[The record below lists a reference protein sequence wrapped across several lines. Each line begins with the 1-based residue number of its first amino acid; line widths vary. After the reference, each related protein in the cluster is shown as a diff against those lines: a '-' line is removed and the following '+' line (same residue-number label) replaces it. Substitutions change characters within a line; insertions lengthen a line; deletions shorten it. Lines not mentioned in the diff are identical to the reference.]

1 MNSALQSTLDKI
13 ADYKKKLYKNQLIK
27 GLLIGSTLI
36 VGAFLVVNSLEYFG
50 RFGTPFRIVLLLC
63 FVGVSAYTLTQ
74 YILKPAF
81 YLWNINQPIS
91 DEEAAV
97 QIGQFFPGVKDKL
110 LNTLQLAG
118 LSTAQNALLEAS
130 IAQKTEELR
139 LVRFADAI
147 NLQENRKYLKY
158 AIPPI
163 ALVLLI
169 SAIAPKFFNSTER
182 IVKFNKTF
190 AEPAPFQFEILNPKL
205 DAIKHEDF
213 KLDLRLTGNSL
224 PEEVF
229 LVSNGRKYKMNI
241 SDERT
246 FDYTFSHI
254 QESTDFHFLAGGYTS
269 NSFRINLVSRPNL
282 LSFNVSLKYPPY
294 LGKQAEEFDNVGNLV
309 VPEGTVIRWVFKT
322 DETDNFQMIFDST
335 EKVNVEKGLF
345 SDYNYQKKISRTTA
359 YEIVLENINSQN
371 ADPINYFIN
380 VIPDRYP
387 QINFEQISD
396 SSLYNYIGIG
406 GTIADD
412 YGISDFQFAYRKTN
426 EKNFKLIK
434 IPFNKTSLSQTFF
447 YQVDLNTLGLQKND
461 QLEYYLMVTDN
472 DGVNGRK
479 STKSSL
485 LTFNMPTS
493 EEYSQ
498 DVEKE
503 VNKTQDKF
511 QELVRK
517 SKEFK
522 KDLNALENELKKKKE
537 TDFQDKKDLEK
548 LLSKKE
554 ELNKELQALKDQL
567 QELME
572 KQNRFDRQ
580 DPKLVEKMEMLQ
592 KMLNELMKNED
603 SKVLEELKKMLE
615 KSLDEKSL
623 DQLEKF
629 NRQQRNLDKELDR
642 TLNLFKDLQRKQKI
656 EETVKDLRE
665 LSEKQEQLSDKAN
678 KQEDSQGLEKEQEQ
692 LNKEFNDLTDKLED
706 IEKQSD
712 ELNKSFD
719 PREEEQEDI
728 NQEQKN
734 AKSNLQ
740 QKKND
745 SAAKSQKNAAKKM
758 KNMADALEQQM
769 QSEEMQQTHMDMNAL
784 REILENLIKIS
795 HDQERIMKNFQSISV
810 SDPRFVPLSQ
820 EQLNISNDAK
830 IIEDSLFA
838 LAGRV
843 MQLEAMVT
851 KEVTSM
857 KNNIDESVKLI
868 RERKLKNAAVKQQ
881 STMTSMNNL
890 ALMLSDVFKQMQ
902 QQMQSSGSG
911 GEGKKQGKKPGDFGK
926 QQMMINQRIQGI
938 GAEGKTPKEISEEI
952 AKIANEQA
960 KLRKQL
966 QQMQDELKGTEAG
979 KKLGNELDNLQK
991 EMEKSEEDLVNK
1003 RVNPELKRR
1012 QKDIETRL
1020 LEADKAIK
1028 EQEMDPTRQGKTAT
1042 KINKPSPPDLEKFKK
1057 EKEKQVELLRTTPP
1071 NFTPFYKNQTD
1082 NYFKRIN

>member
-1 MNSALQSTLDKI
+1 MNSAVLSILDKI
-13 ADYKKKLYKNQLIK
+13 ADYKRKLYKNQLIK
-27 GLLIGSTLI
+27 GLLISMALI
-36 VGAFLVVNSLEYFG
+36 IGAFLVVNSLEYFG
-50 RFGTPFRIVLLLC
+50 RFGTAFRLVLLLG
-63 FVGVSAYTLTQ
+63 FIGVSAYTLTQ

-81 YLWNINQPIS
+81 HLFHINQPIS

-97 QIGQFFPGVKDKL
+97 QIGRFFPDVKDKL
-110 LNTLQLAG
+110 LNTLQLSR
-118 LSTAQNALLEAS
+118 LSSTENALLEAG

-147 NLQENRKYLKY
+147 NLRENRKYLKY
-158 AIPPI
+158 AIPPL

-169 SAIAPKFFNSTER
+169 SAIAPKFFSSTER

-190 AEPAPFQFEILNPKL
+190 AEPAPFQFEILNKNL
-205 DAIKHEDF
+205 DAIQHEDF
-213 KLDLRLTGNSL
+213 KLDLRLIGNSL

-282 LSFNVSLKYPPY
+282 LSFSVSLKYPPY
-294 LGKQAEEFDNVGNLV
+294 LGKPSEEFDNVGNLV
-309 VPEGTVIRWVFKT
+309 VPEGTLIRWVFKT
-322 DETDNFQMIFDST
+322 NETDSFEMVFDST
-335 EKVNVEKGLF
+335 EKINVEKGLF
-345 SDYNYQKKISRTTA
+345 SDYNYQKKISGTTA
-359 YEIVLENINSQN
+359 YEIVLKNANSSN

-406 GTIADD
+406 GTISDD
-412 YGISDFQFAYRKTN
+412 YGISDFRFAYRKTN
-426 EKNFKLIK
+426 EKNFKLIP

-447 YQVDLNTLGLQKND
+447 YQVDLDALGLQKND
-461 QLEYYLMVTDN
+461 QLEYYLIVTDN
-472 DGVNGRK
+472 DGVNGKK

-485 LTFNMPTS
+485 LTFRMPTV
-493 EEYSQ
+493 EEYAQ

-503 VNKTQDKF
+503 VNKTHDKF
-511 QELVRK
+511 EELVKK
-517 SKEFK
+517 SKDFK
-522 KDLNALENELKKKKE
+522 KDLNTLENELKKKKE
-537 TDFQDKKDLEK
+537 TDFQDKKDLER
-548 LLSKKE
+548 LLNKKE
-554 ELNKELQALKDQL
+554 ELNKELQSLKDQL
-567 QELME
+567 QELLE
-572 KQNRFDRQ
+572 KQNRFDRL
-580 DPKLVEKMEMLQ
+580 DPKLTDKMEMLQ

-603 SKVLEELKKMLE
+603 SKVLEELKRMLE

-623 DQLEKF
+623 DQLEKY

-656 EETVKDLRE
+656 EETVKNLRDMSEKQEE
-665 LSEKQEQLSDKAN
+665 LSEKAGKE
-678 KQEDSQGLEKEQEQ
+678 ESQNLEKEQDQ
-692 LNKEFNDLTDKLED
+692 LNKEFEDLSKKLED
-706 IEKQSD
+706 IEKQSN

-719 PREEEQEDI
+719 AREEEQKDI
-728 NQEQKN
+728 SQEQKS

-740 QKKND
+740 QKKNN
-745 SAAKSQKNAAKKM
+745 SAAKSQKNAAQKMKKM
-758 KNMADALEQQM
+758 ADELEEQM
-769 QSEEMQQTHMDMNAL
+769 QSAEMQQAHVDMNAL

-795 HDQERIMKNFQSISV
+795 HDQERIMKNFRTIAV
-810 SDPRFVPLSQ
+810 SDPRFIPLSQ

-868 RERKLKNAAVKQQ
+868 RERKLPNAASKQQ
-881 STMTSMNNL
+881 SSMTSMNNL

-902 QQMQSSGSG
+902 QQMSSSGSG
-911 GEGKKQGKKPGDFGK
+911 EGEKPGNESGEFGKKQK
-926 QQMMINQRIQGI
+926 MINERLQGI
-938 GAEGKTPKEISEEI
+938 GSEGKTQKEISEEI
-952 AKIANEQA
+952 AKIVNEQA

-966 QQMQDELKGTEAG
+966 QEMQEKMNGTEAG
-979 KKLGNELDNLQK
+979 KKLGNELKDIQK

-1012 QKDIETRL
+1012 QRDIETRL

-1028 EQEMDPTRQGKTAT
+1028 EQEMDPTRQSRTAT
-1042 KINKPSPPDLEKFKK
+1042 KFNKPSPPDLEKFKK

>member
-1 MNSALQSTLDKI
+1 MNSAIRSTLDKI
-13 ADYKKKLYKNQLIK
+13 SDYKRKLYKNQLIK
-27 GLLIGSTLI
+27 GLLISIALI
-36 VGAFLVVNSLEYFG
+36 AGVFLTVNFLEYFG
-50 RFGTPFRIVLLLC
+50 RFGTPFRMILLLC
-63 FVGVSAYTLTQ
+63 FLGVSAYTLTQ
-74 YILKPAF
+74 FILKPAF
-81 YLWNINQPIS
+81 YLFHINKPIT

-97 QIGQFFPGVKDKL
+97 QIGRFFPGVKDKL
-110 LNTLQLAG
+110 LNTLQLAS
-118 LSTAQNALLEAS
+118 LSSAQNALLEAS

-139 LVRFADAI
+139 LIRFADAI
-147 NLQENRKYLKY
+147 NLKENRRYLKY
-158 AIPPI
+158 AVPPI
-163 ALVLLI
+163 VLVLLI
-169 SAIAPKFFNSTER
+169 SAITPTFFNSTER
-182 IVKFNKTF
+182 IVKFSKTF
-190 AEPAPFQFEILNPKL
+190 AEPAPFQFEILNKKL

-213 KLDLRLTGNSL
+213 KLDLRLIGNSL

-246 FDYTFSHI
+246 FDYTFSNI
-254 QESTDFHFLAGGYTS
+254 QESAGFHFLAGGYTS
-269 NSFRINLVSRPNL
+269 NSFRIKLVSRPNL
-282 LSFNVSLKYPPY
+282 LSFNVALKYPPY
-294 LGKQAEEFDNVGNLV
+294 LGKQSEEFDNVGNLI

-322 DETDNFQMIFDST
+322 DQTDSFEMIFDST
-335 EKVNVEKGLF
+335 ERVNVEKGLF

-359 YEIVLENINSQN
+359 YEIALKNTNSHN

-406 GTIADD
+406 GTISDD
-412 YGISDFQFAYRKTN
+412 YGISDFRFAYRKTS
-426 EKNFKLIK
+426 EKDFKLIQ

-447 YQVDLNTLGLQKND
+447 YQVDLNTLDLQKDD
-461 QLEYYLMVTDN
+461 QLEYYLIVTDN
-472 DGVNGRK
+472 DGVNGQK

-503 VNKTQDKF
+503 VHKTQDKF
-511 QELVRK
+511 EELVKK
-517 SKEFK
+517 SQEFK

-537 TDFQDKKDLEK
+537 TDFQDKKDLER

-567 QELME
+567 QELLE
-572 KQNRFDRQ
+572 KQNRFDQQ

-656 EETVKDLRE
+656 EEAVKDLRE
-665 LSEKQEQLSDKAN
+665 LSEKQEDLSEKAG
-678 KQEDSQGLEKEQEQ
+678 KDQESQALEKEQEQ
-692 LNKEFNDLTDKLED
+692 LGKEFEDLSKKLED

-719 PREEEQEDI
+719 PREEEQKDI
-728 NQEQKN
+728 SHEQKN
-734 AKSNLQ
+734 AKSNLRE
-740 QKKND
+740 KKND

-758 KNMADALEQQM
+758 KDMADALEQQM
-769 QSEEMQQTHMDMNAL
+769 QSQEMQQTQMDMNAL

-795 HDQERIMKNFQSISV
+795 HDQERIMKNFRNIAV

-868 RERKLKNAAVKQQ
+868 RERKLQNAAAKQQ

-902 QQMQSSGSG
+902 QQLSSGSG
-911 GEGKKQGKKPGDFGK
+911 SSDGQKPGDEPGEFGKKQ
-926 QQMMINQRIQGI
+926 QMINQRIQGI
-938 GAEGKTPKEISEEI
+938 GTEGKSQREISEEI

-960 KLRKQL
+960 RLRKQL
-966 QQMQDELKGTEAG
+966 QQMQEELNGTEAG
-979 KKLGNELDNLQK
+979 KKLGNELQNLQK
-991 EMEKSEEDLVNK
+991 DMEKSEEDLVNK
-1003 RVNPELKRR
+1003 RITPELKRR
-1012 QKDIETRL
+1012 QRDIETRL

-1028 EQEMDPTRQGKTAT
+1028 EQEMDPTRQGRTAT

>member
-1 MNSALQSTLDKI
+1 MNSAIRSTLDKI
-13 ADYKKKLYKNQLIK
+13 ADYKRKLYKNQLIK
-27 GLLIGSTLI
+27 GMLISSALL
-36 VGAFLVVNSLEYFG
+36 VAAFLVVNFLEYFG
-50 RFGTPFRIVLLLC
+50 RFGTPFRVVLLLC
-63 FVGVSAYTLTQ
+63 FIGISAYTLTQ
-74 YILKPAF
+74 FILKPAF
-81 YLWNINQPIS
+81 YLFNINKPIT
-91 DEEAAV
+91 DEDAAV
-97 QIGQFFPGVKDKL
+97 QIGQFFPEIKDKL

-118 LSTAQNALLEAS
+118 LSSAQNALLEAG

-147 NLQENRKYLKY
+147 NLKENRKYLKY
-158 AIPPI
+158 ALPPL
-163 ALVLLI
+163 ALLLLI
-169 SAIAPKFFNSTER
+169 SAVAPSFFNSTER

-190 AEPAPFQFEILNPKL
+190 AKPAPFQFEILNKKL
-205 DAIKHEDF
+205 DAIRHEDF
-213 KLDLRLTGNSL
+213 RLDLRLIGNSL

-241 SDERT
+241 TDERT
-246 FDYTFSHI
+246 FDYTFSHL
-254 QESTDFHFLAGGYTS
+254 QESTDFHFLAAGYTS

-282 LSFNVSLKYPPY
+282 LSFNVALKYPPY
-294 LGKQAEEFDNVGNLV
+294 LGKPAEEFDNVGNLI

-335 EKVNVEKGLF
+335 EQVNVGKGLF

-359 YEIVLENINSQN
+359 YEIVLKNSNSHN
-371 ADPINYFIN
+371 ADLINYFIN

-406 GTIADD
+406 GTISDD
-412 YGISDFQFAYRKTN
+412 YGISDFRFAYRKTN
-426 EKNFKLIK
+426 EKNFKLIS
-434 IPFNKTSLSQTFF
+434 IPFNQTSISQTFF
-447 YQVDLNTLGLQKND
+447 YQVDLNALGLEKDD
-461 QLEYYLMVTDN
+461 QLEYYLVVTDN

-485 LTFNMPTS
+485 LTFRMPTS

-511 QELVRK
+511 EELVKK

-522 KDLNALENELKKKKE
+522 KDLNTLENDLKKKKE
-537 TDFQDKKDLEK
+537 TDFQDKKDLER

-572 KQNRFDRQ
+572 KQNRFDQQ

-656 EETVKDLRE
+656 EETVKDLRD
-665 LSEKQEQLSDKAN
+665 LSEKQEQVSQKTN
-678 KQEDSQGLEKEQEQ
+678 QEESQTLEKEQEQ
-692 LNKEFNDLTDKLED
+692 LNKEFEELSKKLED
-706 IEKQSD
+706 IEKQSED
-712 ELNKSFD
+712 LNKSFD
-719 PREEEQEDI
+719 PLEEEQEDI
-728 NQEQKN
+728 EQEQKN

-740 QKKND
+740 QNKKD
-745 SAAKSQKNAAKKM
+745 QASKSQKNAAQKM
-758 KNMADALEQQM
+758 KRMADTLEQQM
-769 QSEEMQQTHMDMNAL
+769 QSTEMQQAQMDIQAL

-795 HDQERIMKNFQSISV
+795 HDQERIMKNFRNIAV

-868 RERKLKNAAVKQQ
+868 RERKLPNAAARQQ
-881 STMTSMNNL
+881 SSMTSMNNL

-902 QQMQSSGSG
+902 QQMSSSGSG
-911 GEGKKQGKKPGDFGK
+911 KGEKDQPGEFGQKQR
-926 QQMMINQRIQGI
+926 MINERLQGV
-938 GAEGKTPKEISEEI
+938 GSEGKTQKEIAEEI
-952 AKIANEQA
+952 AKIVNEQA
-960 KLRKQL
+960 RLRKQL
-966 QQMQDELKGTEAG
+966 QEMQDQLNGTEVG
-979 KKLGNELDNLQK
+979 KKLGNELQNLQK

-1003 RVNPELKRR
+1003 RINPELKRR
-1012 QKDIETRL
+1012 QREIETRL

-1028 EQEMDPTRQGKTAT
+1028 EQEMDPTRKGRTAN

-1071 NFTPFYKNQTD
+1071 TFTPFYKNQTD

>member
-1 MNSALQSTLDKI
+1 MNSAIRSTLDKI

-27 GLLIGSTLI
+27 GLLISIALI
-36 VGAFLVVNSLEYFG
+36 VGAFLVVNFLEYFG
-50 RFGTPFRIVLLLC
+50 RFGTPFRVVLLLC
-63 FVGVSAYTLTQ
+63 FLGLSAYTLTQ
-74 YILKPAF
+74 FILKPAF
-81 YLWNINQPIS
+81 YLLNINQPITN
-91 DEEAAV
+91 EEAAV

-110 LNTLQLAG
+110 LNTLQLAS
-118 LSTAQNALLEAS
+118 LSSAQNALLEAS
-130 IAQKTEELR
+130 IAQKTQELH
-139 LVRFADAI
+139 LIRFADAI
-147 NLQENRKYLKY
+147 NLKENRKYLKY

-169 SAIAPKFFNSTER
+169 SAIAPRFFNSTER

-190 AEPAPFQFEILNPKL
+190 AEPAPFQFEILNKKL

-213 KLDLRLTGNSL
+213 KLDLRITGNSL
-224 PEEVF
+224 PDEVF

-246 FDYTFSHI
+246 FDYTFSHL
-254 QESTDFHFLAGGYTS
+254 QETTDFHFLAAGYTS
-269 NSFRINLVSRPNL
+269 DSYRINLVSRPNL
-282 LSFNVSLKYPPY
+282 LSFNVALKYPPY
-294 LGKQAEEFDNVGNLV
+294 LGKQSEEFDNVGNLI

-322 DETDNFQMIFDST
+322 DETESFEMIFDST

-345 SDYNYQKKISRTTA
+345 SDYNYQKKISQTTA
-359 YEIVLENINSQN
+359 YEIVLKNTNSHN

-406 GTIADD
+406 GTISDD

-426 EKNFKLIK
+426 EKNFSLIQ

-447 YQVDLNTLGLQKND
+447 YQVDLNSLGLQKND
-461 QLEYYLMVTDN
+461 QLEYYLIVTDN
-472 DGVNGRK
+472 DGVNGKK

-511 QELVRK
+511 EELVKK

-522 KDLNALENELKKKKE
+522 KDLNNLENELKKKKE
-537 TDFQDKKDLEK
+537 TDFQDKKDLER
-548 LLSKKE
+548 LLNKKE
-554 ELNKELQALKDQL
+554 ELNKELQSLKDQL
-567 QELME
+567 QELLE
-572 KQNRFDRQ
+572 KQNRFDQQ

-603 SKVLEELKKMLE
+603 SKVLEELKRMLE

-656 EETVKDLRE
+656 EETVKDLHD
-665 LSEKQEQLSDKAN
+665 LSEKQEELSEKAN
-678 KQEDSQGLEKEQEQ
+678 QQDSQNLEKEQEQ
-692 LNKEFNDLTDKLED
+692 LNKDFNDISKKLED

-719 PREEEQEDI
+719 SQEEEQKDI
-728 NQEQKN
+728 SQEQKN

-758 KNMADALEQQM
+758 KNMADALEEQM
-769 QSEEMQQTHMDMNAL
+769 QSAEMKQTQMDMNSL

-795 HDQERIMKNFQSISV
+795 HDQERIMKNFRNIAV

-868 RERKLKNAAVKQQ
+868 RERKLPNAAAKQQ

-902 QQMQSSGSG
+902 QQMSSSGSG
-911 GEGKKQGKKPGDFGK
+911 KGDKEGDKPGDFGQK
-926 QQMMINQRIQGI
+926 QKMINERIQGI
-938 GAEGKTPKEISEEI
+938 GTEGKTQKEISEEI
-952 AKIANEQA
+952 AKIVNEQA

-966 QQMQDELKGTEAG
+966 QEMQEQLNGTEAG
-979 KKLGNELDNLQK
+979 KKLGNELQNLQK

-1012 QKDIETRL
+1012 QRDIETRL
-1020 LEADKAIK
+1020 LEADKALK
-1028 EQEMDPTRQGKTAT
+1028 EQEMDPTRKGRTAP

>member
-1 MNSALQSTLDKI
+1 MNSAIRSTLDKI
-13 ADYKKKLYKNQLIK
+13 ADYKKKFYKNQLIK
-27 GLLIGSTLI
+27 GALISIALMGG
-36 VGAFLVVNSLEYFG
+36 VFLAVNFLEYFG
-50 RFGTPFRIVLLLC
+50 RFGTPFRMVLLLC
-63 FVGVSAYTLTQ
+63 FVAVSAYTLTQ
-74 YILKPAF
+74 FILKPAF
-81 YLWNINQPIS
+81 YLLNINKPIT

-97 QIGQFFPGVKDKL
+97 QIGQFFPHVKDKL

-118 LSTAQNALLEAS
+118 LSSEQNALLEAG

-147 NLQENRKYLKY
+147 NLKENRKYLKY
-158 AIPPI
+158 AVPPI
-163 ALVLLI
+163 LLVLLI
-169 SAIAPKFFNSTER
+169 SAIAPSFFNSTER
-182 IVKFNKTF
+182 IVKFSKTF
-190 AEPAPFQFEILNPKL
+190 AEPAPFQFEILNKKL

-213 KLDLRLTGNSL
+213 KLNLRLLGNSL

-269 NSFRINLVSRPNL
+269 NSFRLNLVSRPNL
-282 LSFNVSLKYPPY
+282 LSFNVALKYPSY
-294 LGKQAEEFDNVGNLV
+294 LGKPSEEFDNVGNLV

-322 DETDNFQMIFDST
+322 DETDNFEMIFDST

-359 YEIVLENINSQN
+359 YEIVLRNPNSDN

-380 VIPDRYP
+380 VIPDKYP

-406 GTIADD
+406 GTISDD

-426 EKNFKLIK
+426 EKSFKLIH

-447 YQVDLNTLGLQKND
+447 YQVDLNTLGLEKNE
-461 QLEYYLMVTDN
+461 QLEYYLIVTDN

-511 QELVRK
+511 EELVKK
-517 SKEFK
+517 SKDFK
-522 KDLNALENELKKKKE
+522 KDLNALENDLKKKKE
-537 TDFQDKKDLEK
+537 TDFQDKKDLER

-554 ELNKELQALKDQL
+554 ELNKELQALRDQL
-567 QELME
+567 QELLE
-572 KQNRFDRQ
+572 KQNRFDQQ
-580 DPKLVEKMEMLQ
+580 DPKIIEKMEMLQ
-592 KMLNELMKNED
+592 KMLNDLMKNED

-656 EETVKDLRE
+656 EETVKDLRD
-665 LSEKQEQLSDKAN
+665 LSEKQEQLSEKSAREEGQN
-678 KQEDSQGLEKEQEQ
+678 LEKEQEQ
-692 LNKEFNDLTDKLED
+692 LNKEFEDHSEKLED

-712 ELNKSFD
+712 ELNKPFD
-719 PREEEQEDI
+719 SREQEQKDI
-728 NQEQKN
+728 SQEQKN

-745 SAAKSQKNAAKKM
+745 SASKSQKNAAQKM
-758 KNMADALEQQM
+758 KDMAEALEQQM
-769 QSEEMQQTHMDMNAL
+769 QSAEMQQAQMDMNSL

-795 HDQERIMKNFQSISV
+795 HDQERIMKNFRNIAV

-868 RERKLKNAAVKQQ
+868 RERKLPNAASRQQ

-902 QQMQSSGSG
+902 QQMSSSGSG
-911 GEGKKQGKKPGDFGK
+911 KESKPGDQSGEFGQK
-926 QQMMINQRIQGI
+926 QKMINERIQGV
-938 GAEGKTPKEISEEI
+938 GTEGKTQRQISEEI
-952 AKIANEQA
+952 AKIVNEQA

-966 QQMQDELKGTEAG
+966 QEMQDQLNGTEAG
-979 KKLGNELDNLQK
+979 KKLGDELENLQK

-1003 RVNPELKRR
+1003 RVTPELKRR

-1028 EQEMDPTRQGKTAT
+1028 EQEMDPTRKGRTAT

>member
-1 MNSALQSTLDKI
+1 MNSAIRSTLDKI
-13 ADYKKKLYKNQLIK
+13 ADYKKKFYKNKLIK
-27 GLLIGSTLI
+27 GLLMSTALI
-36 VGAFLVVNSLEYFG
+36 VGAFLVVNFLEYFG

-63 FVGVSAYTLTQ
+63 FIGISAYTLTQ
-74 YILKPAF
+74 YILKPTF
-81 YLWNINQPIS
+81 YLLNINSPITN
-91 DEEAAV
+91 EEAAV
-97 QIGQFFPGVKDKL
+97 QIGQFFPDVKDKL
-110 LNTLQLAG
+110 LNTLQLAS
-118 LSTAQNALLEAS
+118 LSSEQNALLEAG
-130 IAQKTEELR
+130 IAQKTEELK
-139 LVRFADAI
+139 LIRFADAI
-147 NLQENRKYLKY
+147 NLKENRKYLKY
-158 AIPPI
+158 AIPPL

-190 AEPAPFQFEILNPKL
+190 ADPAPFQFEILNKKL

-213 KLDLRLTGNSL
+213 KLDLRLIGNSL

-254 QESTDFHFLAGGYTS
+254 QESTDFHFQAAGYTS

-282 LSFNVSLKYPPY
+282 LSFNVALKYPPY

-322 DETDNFQMIFDST
+322 DETENFEMVFDST
-335 EKVNVEKGLF
+335 EKVIVEKGLF

-359 YEIVLENINSQN
+359 YEIVLKNTNSHN

-406 GTIADD
+406 GTISDD
-412 YGISDFQFAYRKTN
+412 YGISDFRFAYRKTN
-426 EKNFKLIK
+426 EKNFRLIP

-447 YQVDLNTLGLQKND
+447 YQVDLNNLGLQKND
-461 QLEYYLMVTDN
+461 QLEYYLIVTDN
-472 DGVNGRK
+472 DGVNGKK

-511 QELVRK
+511 EELVKK

-522 KDLNALENELKKKKE
+522 KDLNTLENELKKKKE
-537 TDFQDKKDLEK
+537 TDFQDKKDLER
-548 LLSKKE
+548 LLNKKE
-554 ELNKELQALKDQL
+554 ELNKELQQLKDQL

-572 KQNRFDRQ
+572 KQSRFDQQ

-642 TLNLFKDLQRKQKI
+642 TLNLFKELQRKQKI

-665 LSEKQEQLSDKAN
+665 MSEKQEEISEKAG
-678 KQEDSQGLEKEQEQ
+678 QEGSQNQEKEQEQ
-692 LNKEFNDLTDKLED
+692 LNKEFEDLSKKLEE

-719 PREEEQEDI
+719 SREEEQEDI
-728 NQEQKN
+728 RQEQKN

-745 SAAKSQKNAAKKM
+745 AASKSQKNAAKKM
-758 KNMADALEQQM
+758 KNMADALEEQM
-769 QSEEMQQTHMDMNAL
+769 QSAEMQQAQMDMNAL

-795 HDQERIMKNFQSISV
+795 HDQERIMKNFRSISV

-830 IIEDSLFA
+830 IVEDSLFA

-868 RERKLKNAAVKQQ
+868 RERKLQNAAAKQQ

-902 QQMQSSGSG
+902 QQMSSSGSG
-911 GEGKKQGKKPGDFGK
+911 EGEKSGSKPGEFGQK
-926 QQMMINQRIQGI
+926 QRMINERIQGI
-938 GAEGKTPKEISEEI
+938 GTEGKSQREISEEI
-952 AKIANEQA
+952 AKIVNEQA

-966 QQMQDELKGTEAG
+966 QEMQEQLNGTEAG
-979 KKLGNELDNLQK
+979 KKLGNELQNLQK

-1012 QKDIETRL
+1012 QRDIETRL
-1020 LEADKAIK
+1020 LEADKAIR
-1028 EQEMDPTRQGKTAT
+1028 EQELDPTRKGRTAS

>member
-1 MNSALQSTLDKI
+1 MNSAIRSTLDKI
-13 ADYKKKLYKNQLIK
+13 ADYKKKFYKNQLIK
-27 GLLIGSTLI
+27 GALISIALI
-36 VGAFLVVNSLEYFG
+36 AGVFLTVNFLEYIG
-50 RFGTPFRIVLLLC
+50 RFGTPFRMVLLLC
-63 FVGVSAYTLTQ
+63 FIAVSAYTLTQ
-74 YILKPAF
+74 FILKPAF
-81 YLWNINQPIS
+81 YLLNINKPLT

-97 QIGQFFPGVKDKL
+97 QIGQFFPHVKDKL

-118 LSTAQNALLEAS
+118 LSSEQNALLEAG

-147 NLQENRKYLKY
+147 NLKENRKYLKY
-158 AIPPI
+158 AVPPI
-163 ALVLLI
+163 LLVLLI
-169 SAIAPKFFNSTER
+169 SAIAPAFFNSTER
-182 IVKFNKTF
+182 IVKFSKTF
-190 AEPAPFQFEILNPKL
+190 AEPAPFQFEILNKKL

-213 KLDLRLTGNSL
+213 TLNLRLLGNSL

-246 FDYTFSHI
+246 FDYTFTHI
-254 QESTDFHFLAGGYTS
+254 QENTDFHFLAGGYTS
-269 NSFRINLVSRPNL
+269 NSFRISLVSRPNL
-282 LSFNVSLKYPPY
+282 LSFNVALKYPSY
-294 LGKQAEEFDNVGNLV
+294 LGKPSEEFDNVGNLV

-322 DETDNFQMIFDST
+322 DETDNFEMIFDST

-359 YEIVLENINSQN
+359 YEIVLKNLNSHN

-406 GTIADD
+406 GTLSDD

-426 EKNFKLIK
+426 EKSFKLIR

-447 YQVDLNTLGLQKND
+447 YQVDLNTLGLEKND
-461 QLEYYLMVTDN
+461 QLEYYLIVTDN
-472 DGVNGRK
+472 DGVNGKK

-511 QELVRK
+511 EELVKK
-517 SKEFK
+517 SKDFK
-522 KDLNALENELKKKKE
+522 KDLNALENDLKKKKE
-537 TDFQDKKDLEK
+537 TDFQDKKDLEG
-548 LLSKKE
+548 LLNKKE
-554 ELNKELQALKDQL
+554 ELNKELKALKDQL
-567 QELME
+567 QELLE
-572 KQNRFDRQ
+572 KQNRFDQQ
-580 DPKLVEKMEMLQ
+580 DPKLIEKMEMLQ
-592 KMLNELMKNED
+592 KMLNDLMKNED
-603 SKVLEELKKMLE
+603 SKVLEELKKLLE

-665 LSEKQEQLSDKAN
+665 LSEKQEELSERAG
-678 KQEDSQGLEKEQEQ
+678 QEENLEKEQEQ
-692 LNKEFNDLTDKLED
+692 LNKEFEDLSKKLED

-719 PREEEQEDI
+719 PREQEQKDI

-745 SAAKSQKNAAKKM
+745 SASKAQKNAARKM
-758 KNMADALEQQM
+758 KDMADALEQQM
-769 QSEEMQQTHMDMNAL
+769 QSAEMQQTQMDMNSL

-795 HDQERIMKNFQSISV
+795 HDQERIMKNFRNIAV

-868 RERKLKNAAVKQQ
+868 RERKLPNAASKQQ

-902 QQMQSSGSG
+902 QQMSSSGSG
-911 GEGKKQGKKPGDFGK
+911 KDGKPGDQSGEFGQK
-926 QQMMINQRIQGI
+926 QKLINERIQGI
-938 GAEGKTPKEISEEI
+938 GAEGKTQRQISEEI
-952 AKIANEQA
+952 AKIVNEQA

-966 QQMQDELKGTEAG
+966 QEMQDQLNGTEAG
-979 KKLGNELDNLQK
+979 KKLGNELENLEK

-1003 RVNPELKRR
+1003 RVTPELKRR

-1028 EQEMDPTRQGKTAT
+1028 EQEMDPTRKGRTAT